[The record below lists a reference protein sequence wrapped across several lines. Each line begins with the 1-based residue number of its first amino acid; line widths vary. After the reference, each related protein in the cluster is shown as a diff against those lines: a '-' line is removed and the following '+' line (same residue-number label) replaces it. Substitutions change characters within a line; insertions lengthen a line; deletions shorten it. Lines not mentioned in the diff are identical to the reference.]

1 MTPYISPIDF
11 KEGRCCGTKSNVYI
25 ILKIQFR
32 VHMDMPI
39 YSLMISTQIHI

>member
-1 MTPYISPIDF
+1 MTPYISPIDL
-11 KEGRCCGTKSNVYI
+11 KEGQCCVTLSNVYV

-39 YSLMISTQIHI
+39 YNLMISTQIHI